1 MLGLFDSGLGGL
13 TVVRR
18 VRELLPQHDLVFFA
32 DQAHVPYGDRPA
44 RELRRL
50 LAHNL
55 AFLDTAGADAIVMAC
70 NTSCAIADEFG
81 WPRTRGLAIDLIESA
96 AMAVEL
102 TGYRKIGVIAT
113 TFTAQ
118 SGAYGR
124 KIRQRVPGARVTEI
138 AAPALVPLV
147 ESGGAGTPR
156 AAQAVAE
163 ACAAF
168 PGDMEAV
175 VLACTHFP
183 LLDEHFA
190 ATLGVGVSRID
201 PALVQAV
208 RTAQLASDRGYQPG
222 RGLTRYITNGE
233 LGAFRVN
240 VLANSA
246 DPSGAIEALEPI
258 VL

>member
-18 VRELLPQHDLVFFA
+18 VRELLPRHDLLFFA

-44 RELRRL
+44 RELQRL

-55 AFLDTAGADAIVMAC
+55 AFLDSSGADAIVMAC
-70 NTSCAIADEFG
+70 NTSCALAGEFG
-81 WPRTRGLAIDLIESA
+81 WPRTRGLVVDLIASA

-124 KIRQRVPGARVTEI
+124 KIRERVPGAHVTEI

-147 ESGGAGTPR
+147 EAGEAGTPK
-156 AAQAVAE
+156 AAEAVAE
-163 ACAAF
+163 ACAAL
-168 PGDMEAV
+168 PGDVEAV

-190 ATLGVGVSRID
+190 LTLGGDVSRID

-208 RTAQLASDRGYQPG
+208 RAAQLASDRGYAPG
-222 RGLTRYITNGE
+222 QGLTRYVTNGD
-233 LGAFRVN
+233 LDVFRAN
-240 VLANSA
+240 VVANSA
-246 DPSGAIEALEPI
+246 DPAGVIEALAPI